1 MRTKQILST
10 TLLALLGVSAIA
22 QSSFAAAAKESTND
36 DVLITGYT
44 PGQKVEVQYSAV
56 SKEKDITANNC
67 GFLTISG
74 LVDASVV
81 TVGTTSYT
89 LSSVSVGTRPDSSSC
104 PFVGQVKTLQDYGT
118 YKLYVGASP
127 NVRETVTIQGPSIR
141 SVTANACGFIKL
153 TNTGPYEDKTF
164 SIGGSSITPV
174 TVAVL
179 PQCKNG
185 VPLYPAGF
193 TP

>member
-1 MRTKQILST
+1 
-10 TLLALLGVSAIA
+10 
-22 QSSFAAAAKESTND
+22 
-36 DVLITGYT
+36 
-44 PGQKVEVQYSAV
+44 
-56 SKEKDITANNC
+56 
-67 GFLTISG
+67 
-74 LVDASVV
+74 
-81 TVGTTSYT
+81 VGTTSYT
-89 LSSVSVGTRPDSSSC
+89 LSSVTAGTKPDNSTC
-104 PFVGQVKTLQDYGT
+104 PFVGQVKVLQDDST

-127 NVRETVTIQGPSIR
+127 NTRETVTIQGPSIR

-153 TNTGPYEDKTF
+153 SNTGPYEDKTF
-164 SIGGSSITPV
+164 TIGGTAVTPS

>member
-1 MRTKQILST
+1 MRSSQLLSIG
-10 TLLALLGVSAIA
+10 LLASLGLSAIA
-22 QSSFAAAAKESTND
+22 QVASAAAAKESTND
-36 DVLITGYT
+36 DVLVTGYT
-44 PGQKVEVQYSAV
+44 PGQKVEVQYSSV
-56 SKEKDITANNC
+56 SKEKDVTANNC

-74 LVDASVV
+74 LVGTSVV
-81 TVGTTSYT
+81 TVGSTSYT
-89 LSSVSVGTRPDSSSC
+89 VSAVSTGTKPDNSTC
-104 PFVGQVKTLQDYGT
+104 PFVGQVKVLQDDNT
-118 YKLYVGASP
+118 YKLYLGASP
-127 NVRETVTIQGPSIR
+127 NTRESVTIQGPSIR

-153 TNTGPYEDKTF
+153 SNTGPYEDKTF
-164 SIGGSSITPV
+164 TIGGSAVTPS

>member
-44 PGQKVEVQYSAV
+44 PGQKVKVQYSAV

>member
-1 MRTKQILST
+1 MSIKQLLSIG
-10 TLLALLGVSAIA
+10 LLASLGLSAIA
-22 QSSFAAAAKESTND
+22 QPLLAAAAKESTND

-44 PGQKVEVQYSAV
+44 PGQKVEVQYSSV
-56 SKEKDITANNC
+56 SKEKDVTANNC

-74 LVDASVV
+74 LVGTSVV
-81 TVGTTSYT
+81 TVGSTSYT
-89 LSSVSVGTRPDSSSC
+89 VSAVSTGTKPDNSTC
-104 PFVGQVKTLQDYGT
+104 PFVGQVKVLQDDNT

-127 NVRETVTIQGPSIR
+127 NVRESVTIQGPSIR

-153 TNTGPYEDKTF
+153 SNTGPYEDQTF
-164 SIGGSSITPV
+164 SIGGTAVTPT

>member
-22 QSSFAAAAKESTND
+22 PSSFAAAAKESTND

-56 SKEKDITANNC
+56 SKEKDVTANNC
-67 GFLTISG
+67 GVLTISG
-74 LVDASVV
+74 LVNTSVV
-81 TVGTTSYT
+81 TIGGTSYT
-89 LSSVSVGTRPDSSSC
+89 LSDVSEGTKPDASNC
-104 PFVGQVKTLQDYGT
+104 PFTGQVKVLQDDST

-153 TNTGPYEDKTF
+153 SNTGPYQDKSF
-164 SIGGSSITPV
+164 KIGGSTVTPT

>member
-1 MRTKQILST
+1 LSIG
-10 TLLALLGVSAIA
+10 LLASLGLIAIA
-22 QSSFAAAAKESTND
+22 QPLLAAAAKESTND
-36 DVLITGYT
+36 DVLVTGYT
-44 PGQKVEVQYSAV
+44 PGQKVEVQYSSV
-56 SKEKDITANNC
+56 SKEKDVTANNC

-74 LVDASVV
+74 LVSTSVV
-81 TVGTTSYT
+81 TVGSTSYT
-89 LSSVSVGTRPDSSSC
+89 LSNVSAGTKPDNSTC
-104 PFVGQVKTLQDYGT
+104 PFVGQVKVLQDDNT

-127 NVRETVTIQGPSIR
+127 NTRESVTIQGPSIR

-153 TNTGPYEDKTF
+153 SNTGPYEDKTF
-164 SIGGSSITPV
+164 TIGGSAVTPS

>member
-1 MRTKQILST
+1 MRLQQVLSI
-10 TLLALLGVSAIA
+10 TLLSFLGLSAIA
-22 QSSFAAAAKESTND
+22 QPLLAAAAKESTND
-36 DVLITGYT
+36 DVLVTGYT
-44 PGQKVEVQYSAV
+44 PGQKVEVQYSSV

-74 LVDASVV
+74 LVSTSVV
-81 TVGTTSYT
+81 TFGSTSYT
-89 LSSVSVGTRPDSSSC
+89 LSNVSTGTKPDNSTC
-104 PFVGQVKTLQDYGT
+104 PFVGQVKVLQDDNT

-127 NVRETVTIQGPSIR
+127 NTRESVTIQGPSIR

-164 SIGGSSITPV
+164 TIGGSAVTPT

>member
-1 MRTKQILST
+1 LSI
-10 TLLALLGVSAIA
+10 TLLSFLGSGAIA
-22 QSSFAAAAKESTND
+22 QPLLAAAAKESTND
-36 DVLITGYT
+36 DVLVTGYT
-44 PGQKVEVQYSAV
+44 PGQKVEVQYSSV
-56 SKEKDITANNC
+56 SKEKDVTANNC

-74 LVDASVV
+74 LVNTSVV

-89 LSSVSVGTRPDSSSC
+89 LSNVSTGTKPDNSTC
-104 PFVGQVKTLQDYGT
+104 PFVGQVKVLQDDNT

-153 TNTGPYEDKTF
+153 SNTGPYEDKTF
-164 SIGGSSITPV
+164 TIGGSAVTPT

>member
-1 MRTKQILST
+1 MRPQQVLSI
-10 TLLALLGVSAIA
+10 TLLSFLGLGAIA
-22 QSSFAAAAKESTND
+22 QVASAAAAKESTND

-44 PGQKVEVQYSAV
+44 PGQKVEVQYSSV
-56 SKEKDITANNC
+56 SKEKDVTANNC

-74 LVDASVV
+74 LVGTSVV

-89 LSSVSVGTRPDSSSC
+89 VSAVSTGTRPDSSSC
-104 PFVGQVKTLQDYGT
+104 PFVGQVKVLQDDST

-127 NVRETVTIQGPSIR
+127 NTRESVTIQGPSTR

-153 TNTGPYEDKTF
+153 SNTGPYEDKTF
-164 SIGGSSITPV
+164 SIGGSAVTPS

-185 VPLYPAGF
+185 VLLYPAGF

>member
-185 VPLYPAGF
+185 VPLYPFFF

>member
-1 MRTKQILST
+1 MSIKQLLSIG
-10 TLLALLGVSAIA
+10 LLASFGLSAIA
-22 QSSFAAAAKESTND
+22 QPLLAAAAKESTND

-44 PGQKVEVQYSAV
+44 PGQKVEVQYSSV

-74 LVDASVV
+74 LVGTSVV

-89 LSSVSVGTRPDSSSC
+89 LSSVSTGAKPDNSTC
-104 PFVGQVKTLQDYGT
+104 PFVGQVKVLQDDNT

-127 NVRETVTIQGPSIR
+127 NTRESVTIQGPSIR

-153 TNTGPYEDKTF
+153 SNTGPYEDKTF
-164 SIGGSSITPV
+164 SIGGSAVTPT